1 MKKCME
7 IDQRRRQKLVLERQ
21 KAARKEKIDFARRL
35 CEPEEESNAGP
46 VAEADKENS
55 LQHDGEEMA
64 DEQTTTR
71 RSRRSRKSLDAEE
84 DVWRNQVMM
93 PDWMIAV
100 PEGLA
105 SQWLVT
111 PRPQG

>member
-1 MKKCME
+1 
-7 IDQRRRQKLVLERQ
+7 
-21 KAARKEKIDFARRL
+21 
-35 CEPEEESNAGP
+35 
-46 VAEADKENS
+46 
-55 LQHDGEEMA
+55 MA

-111 PRPQG
+111 PRPQGYAALAKPETRCGAQEEVPAREEGKTEDACR